1 MPPCTTSRARPTL
14 ATSREERHYAR
25 SPLLGGIELL
35 AARYRH
41 HVFPRHAQDSV
52 VLGLVEQGVIEF
64 MSGGRTISIGEGA
77 LLFIPPG
84 IVHEAVGCMEL
95 PWTYRALYL
104 GAAQWQSLCDAAAVP
119 TPSVATV
126 VRHVPT
132 YERLRRAH
140 ARLVGQELGERTLEE
155 TLRSVASALAN
166 GGQEVDRRG
175 QGIGSDATLERVR
188 RLLDEETARRV
199 SLGEMA
205 AMAGLSRFHFL
216 RSFSRAYGVS
226 PYAYSLNRRL
236 LQVRRRLADGAPIS
250 MTALDFGFADQAHL
264 TRHFLRTIGVTPGEY
279 QRAFAEAR

>member
-1 MPPCTTSRARPTL
+1 MSACTAPRPRLQL
-14 ATSREERHYAR
+14 ATVREERHYAR

-41 HVFPRHAQDSV
+41 HVFPRHAQDAV
-52 VLGLVEQGVIEF
+52 VLGLVEQGVIDF
-64 MSGGRTISIGEGA
+64 MSGGRTASVGEGA
-77 LLFIPPG
+77 LLFIPSG

-104 GAAQWQSLCDAAAVP
+104 SAGQWQSLCDAAAVP

-126 VRHVPT
+126 VRHVPL
-132 YERLRRAH
+132 YERLRRVH
-140 ARLVGQELGERTLEE
+140 PRLVGQELGERALEE
-155 TLRSVASALAN
+155 TLRWAASVLA
-166 GGQEVDRRG
+166 GG
-175 QGIGSDATLERVR
+175 GSDADPGGRGVGSDAALERVR
-188 RLLDEETARRV
+188 RLLDEETTRRV

-279 QRAFAEAR
+279 QRAFAEGR